1 MLPLHGVA
9 FSVFLLANS
18 ARYTAHP
25 SMTAWVN
32 AARSKSSYMAVAAD
46 LERPAAELLRLRLA
60 SRERGITLAPQ
71 LLALAE
77 RGDRE
82 TLVGVAQL
90 LLTHAP
96 PVWLHLAVS
105 ATDVFREYIPQA
117 DLQGLEWLEPD
128 LDDVLRNSF
137 AAVPASHDNAAL
149 QQQIGDA
156 AELFLMTAFTRAGMR
171 PLHVSRL
178 SDAYGYD
185 IEITSG
191 EGGARFV
198 DRVEV
203 KSAGPRT
210 RGSFH
215 LTRNEFEK
223 SCAYGSQWRLLQ
235 VVFRSSAFVAARLD
249 DSHIEGIYELSSA
262 ALAEVVPPDT
272 PEFRWTESAFFTPRA
287 ARWQVAAQ
295 VPLEC
300 GFSMPGFMQ
309 TADPPNLSNAA
320 ANSLRQ

>member
-18 ARYTAHP
+18 ARYTTHP

-32 AARSKSSYMAVAAD
+32 AARSKSSYMAAAAD
-46 LERPAAELLRLRLA
+46 LERPAAELLRMRLA
-60 SRERGITLAPQ
+60 SQDRGITLAPQ

-82 TLVGVAQL
+82 TLVGVARL

-117 DLQGLEWLEPD
+117 DLQGLAWLEPD
-128 LDDVLRNSF
+128 LDDVLRSSF
-137 AAVPASHDNAAL
+137 AAIPASQHDAAL
-149 QQQIGDA
+149 RQQIGDA
-156 AELFLMTAFTRAGMR
+156 AELFLMTAFASAGMR

-185 IEITSG
+185 IEIIGG
-191 EGGARFV
+191 EGDARFV

-215 LTRNEFEK
+215 LSRNEFEK
-223 SCAYGSQWRLLQ
+223 SRVYGSQWRLLQ
-235 VVFRSSAFVAARLD
+235 VVFKSSAFVATWID
-249 DSHIEGIYELSSA
+249 DSHVEGVYELSSA
-262 ALAEVVPPDT
+262 ALDEVVPSDT
-272 PEFRWTESAFFTPRA
+272 PEFRWTESAFFTLGTA
-287 ARWQVAAQ
+287 HWEVAQ

-300 GFSMPGFMQ
+300 GFSIPGFMQ
-309 TADPPNLSNAA
+309 TAGATDPRNAA
-320 ANSLRQ
+320 ANSHRH